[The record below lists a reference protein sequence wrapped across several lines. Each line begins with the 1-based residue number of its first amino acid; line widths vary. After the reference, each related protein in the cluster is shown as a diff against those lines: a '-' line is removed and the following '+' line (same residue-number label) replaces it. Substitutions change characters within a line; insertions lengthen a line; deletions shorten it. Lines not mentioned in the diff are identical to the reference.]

1 VKVFVS
7 STAED
12 LAGFRVA
19 AIRALRRLG
28 HDVIAMED
36 FTAAAAFPL
45 QRVLER
51 VRSADAYV
59 LLVAWRYGF
68 IPDCSR
74 VTNLPPTPD
83 DDAASPGDAA
93 GDTDD
98 DDARSITEREYLAA
112 REDPERPILPFLLAE
127 SAPWPPQ
134 HVDGFARGAAGEVVP
149 VERVRDFRARL
160 MRDHIVSFFS
170 RDDELG
176 ELVSAAVTSARL
188 SRGIRLNRLGVGSPV
203 AGGTVTPDSSHAGAL
218 VGVVRGI
225 GSERVVT
232 IDIATDWW
240 STRLY
245 LLAYLAARLTSVQ
258 RILVVDSGRFVGL
271 LSVGSV
277 IREISSIHEPIRRFE
292 RAARARDD
300 VQPDIGREAD
310 ALISLFSSSFSDVSP
325 AGPASE
331 SAVKVDVTKANLDRW
346 FADSLVAN
354 PIRVDN
360 LARVSPLVLI
370 RLFDYPGD
378 FVPVIVG
385 EGDDSLELSRSH
397 VVDKPALSLQLARA
411 YVTDLVN
418 ELT

>member
-1 VKVFVS
+1 MKVFVS
-7 STAED
+7 STSTD
-12 LAGFRVA
+12 LAAHRSA
-19 AIRALRRLG
+19 AIQSLRRLG
-28 HDVIAMED
+28 HQVIAMED
-36 FTAAAAFPL
+36 FTAATAYPL
-45 QRVLER
+45 DRVLEL
-51 VRSADAYV
+51 VRSADGFV
-59 LLVAWRYGF
+59 LIVAWRYGY
-68 IPDCSR
+68 IPTVR
-74 VTNLPPTPD
+74 PARPP
-83 DDAASPGDAA
+83 A
-93 GDTDD
+93 GAPSDTKL
-98 DDARSITEREYLAA
+98 SITEWEYLAA

>member
-1 VKVFVS
+1 MKVFVS

-12 LAGFRVA
+12 LADFRVA

-74 VTNLPPTPD
+74 VTNLPSTPE
-83 DDAASPGDAA
+83 DDAASPGDDA
-93 GDTDD
+93 GKTDD
-98 DDARSITEREYLAA
+98 DGAKSITEWEYLAA
-112 REDPERPILPFLLAE
+112 REDPERPILPFLLTE

-203 AGGTVTPDSSHAGAL
+203 AGGTVTPDSSHSGAL
-218 VGVVRGI
+218 VGVVRDI

-292 RAARARDD
+292 QAARARDD

-310 ALISLFSSSFSDVSP
+310 ALISLFTSSFSDASP
-325 AGPASE
+325 EDAASE

-385 EGDDSLELSRSH
+385 EGDDSPELSRSH

>member
-1 VKVFVS
+1 MKVFVS

>member
-1 VKVFVS
+1 MKVFVS
-7 STAED
+7 STAQD
-12 LAGFRVA
+12 LASFRAA

-28 HDVIAMED
+28 HDVIAMEE

-45 QRVLER
+45 QRVLDL

-74 VTNLPPTPD
+74 VTNLPAT
-83 DDAASPGDAA
+83 DDADAK
-93 GDTDD
+93 
-98 DDARSITEREYLAA
+98 SITEWEYLAA
-112 REDPERPILPFLLAE
+112 KSDPERPVLPFLLWE

-134 HVDGFARGAAGEVVP
+134 HIDGFAHDAGGQVNSI
-149 VERVRDFRARL
+149 ERVRDFRARL
-160 MRDHIVSFFS
+160 MRDHIVSFFGG
-170 RDDELG
+170 DDELG

-188 SRGIRLNRLGVGSPV
+188 SKGIRLNRLGVGAPV
-203 AGGTVTPDSSHAGAL
+203 QGGTVTPDSSYSGEL
-218 VGVVRGI
+218 IDVVRRI

-232 IDIATDWW
+232 VDIGTEWW

-245 LLAYLAARLTSVQ
+245 LLAYLASRLTGVQ
-258 RILVVDSGRFVGL
+258 RILIVDSGRFVGL
-271 LSVGSV
+271 LSVGSI

-292 RAARARDD
+292 KMVTSREG
-300 VQPDIGREAD
+300 VEPDLGREAD
-310 ALISLFSSSFSDVSP
+310 ALVGLFASSFSSAP
-325 AGPASE
+325 QGGASSE
-331 SAVKVDVTKANLDRW
+331 SDVKVDVTKANLDRW
-346 FADSLVAN
+346 FEDSLVAN

-360 LARVSPLVLI
+360 LARVSPIVLI

-385 EGDDSLELSRSH
+385 EGEDSAELSRSH

-411 YVTDLVN
+411 YVTDLLD
-418 ELT
+418 EIT

>member
-98 DDARSITEREYLAA
+98 DDARSITEWEYLAA